1 MIPRIMIAVWSFVI
15 AMLLQRLIVGDVDFV
30 FTCLLL
36 ILAIFMWIYNVADVI
51 ITDFPTKIT
60 INVQTPNKKNE
71 NAQG

>member
-15 AMLLQRLIVGDVDFV
+15 AILLHRLIVGDVNFV

-36 ILAIFMWIYNVADVI
+36 ILAIFMWIYNVAGVI

-60 INVQTPNKKNE
+60 INVQTPNKENE